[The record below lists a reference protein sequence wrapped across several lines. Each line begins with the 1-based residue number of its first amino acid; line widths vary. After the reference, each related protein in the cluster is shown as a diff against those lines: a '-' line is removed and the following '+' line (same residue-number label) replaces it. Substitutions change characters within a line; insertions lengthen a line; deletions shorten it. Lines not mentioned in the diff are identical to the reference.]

1 MAKDGSYR
9 ENDQWLATIG
19 FGILI
24 FCVAAFSAKVVF
36 EPERLARYTWP
47 VIWHG
52 LFMMGWLALFPAQAW
67 LMASGRGHMHKRTG
81 RLSVILAI
89 AMIATSL
96 QVAIA
101 LTLEFQN
108 AMLLAFNATV
118 VISFV
123 GFYAFAIFAAAAG
136 HTGLHRRLML
146 FTTLSI
152 IGPAVGRVFD
162 VLDMS
167 EALALP
173 VIVALKIVIPIV
185 YDLGASGLRR
195 LTMLLIGLSVLD
207 TLVGAWLA
215 FSFAEPIFQ
224 ALLLSK

>member
-1 MAKDGSYR
+1 MTVDGKYR
-9 ENDQWLATIG
+9 ENDQLLAMIG
-19 FGILI
+19 LGILI
-24 FCVAAFSAKVVF
+24 FCIAAFSAKVVF

-67 LMASGRGHMHKRTG
+67 LMASGRVCMHKNIG

-89 AMIATSL
+89 AMIVTSL

-101 LTLEFQN
+101 LTFEFQN

-118 VISFV
+118 VVSFL
-123 GFYAFAIFAAAAG
+123 GFYAFAIFAASAG

-146 FTTLSI
+146 FATLSI
-152 IGPAVGRVFD
+152 IGPAIGRVFD

-173 VIVALKIVIPIV
+173 VILALKIVIPV
-185 YDLGASGLRR
+185 LYDLGASGLRR
-195 LTMLLIGLSVLD
+195 LTMLLIGLSLLD
-207 TLVGAWLA
+207 TIIGTWLA
-215 FSFAEPIFQ
+215 FSVAEPLFQ
-224 ALLLSK
+224 AWLLSK

>member
-1 MAKDGSYR
+1 MAVDGTYK
-9 ENDQWLATIG
+9 ENDRLLAIIG

-24 FCVAAFSAKVVF
+24 FCIAAFGAKLVF

-52 LFMMGWLALFPAQAW
+52 LFMLGWLALFPAQAW
-67 LMASGRGHMHKRTG
+67 LMAAGRGRLHKHMG

-89 AMIATSL
+89 AMIVTSL

-123 GFYAFAIFAAAAG
+123 GFYAFAIFAASAG

-152 IGPAVGRVFD
+152 IGPAIGRVFD

-167 EALALP
+167 EALSLP
-173 VIVALKIVIPIV
+173 VILALKIIIPVI

-195 LTMLLIGLSVLD
+195 LTMILIGLSVLD
-207 TLVGAWLA
+207 TLIGTWLA
-215 FSFAEPIFQ
+215 FTFAEPLFH
-224 ALLLSK
+224 ALLLSN